1 MTYFDQS
8 NLISQNNLGQISKM
22 ATVGSGKF
30 DVTDQ
35 FALCHYQIR
44 TFAVMKVIKTCS
56 AAYRETELIF
66 TEAFGFLGFIEKAV
80 INKHEEIL

>member
-30 DVTDQ
+30 SNLFFLSAKSDK
-35 FALCHYQIR
+35 CYQHR
-44 TFAVMKVIKTCS
+44 NA
-56 AAYRETELIF
+56 
-66 TEAFGFLGFIEKAV
+66 
-80 INKHEEIL
+80 